1 MIYFQ
6 DEIEGFK
13 FYDYGGSPDLLGNLI
28 KYLDDKKEKISE
40 INLALMIFNN
50 EILHK
55 KLKELSSLGV
65 KVNVFSIPGD
75 GYDNT
80 KPKRIISWKSDEKV
94 YPSSTK
100 YSLAMEIYKDHF
112 YNSYLNYKLHIFPH
126 IYLRSPRV
134 KAFSR
139 GSVPYSLHIKSM
151 AIKFNDGSY
160 AATLSS
166 SNFAVRDMVKYE
178 KMYIYETKSKEDKDS
193 IDIFYNGLIKN
204 SIDIKKYKKKEVDIY
219 KYPISVVGSP
229 IGGGRLLFTAPFLE
243 NSNVEVLEKI
253 KECLSKAKKEV
264 FICAQHINEKS
275 LLEPLV
281 GKAIKIN
288 ILSQTNSKSP
298 RQPSN
303 TNKFKE
309 FEKSLDSLSG
319 VTLSYNEYLHMK
331 FIVIDEEMCIF
342 STSNFTETQFIYKNI
357 NIKFFY
363 NIPKASFEGIFSEV
377 GKFIFINDKNLA
389 AKLIEQYKKIA
400 IV

>member
-6 DEIEGFK
+6 DEIKDIK
-13 FYDYGGSPDLLGNLI
+13 FYDYGGSPDLLENLI

-55 KLKELSSLGV
+55 KLKKLSSLGV
-65 KVNVFSIPGD
+65 KVNVISIPRD

-80 KPKRIISWKSDEKV
+80 KPKRIISWKSGKKV
-94 YPSSTK
+94 YPSATK
-100 YSLAMEIYKDHF
+100 YGLAMKIYKDHF
-112 YNSYLNYKLHIFPH
+112 YNSYLNYKLHMFPH

-160 AATLSS
+160 AAILSS

-178 KMYIYETKSKEDKDS
+178 KMYIYETSSKEDKDN
-193 IDIFYNGLIKN
+193 IDNFYDGLIKN
-204 SIDIKKYKKKEVDIY
+204 SIDIKKYKRKEIDIY

-229 IGGGRLLFTAPFLE
+229 IGRGGLLFTAPFLKG
-243 NSNVEVLEKI
+243 SNMKALEEI
-253 KECLSKAKKEV
+253 KKKLGNAKKEV

-275 LLEPLV
+275 LLEPLK
-281 GKAIKIN
+281 GKSIKVN

-298 RQPSN
+298 RKPKNNWS
-303 TNKFKE
+303 
-309 FEKSLDSLSG
+309 FEKFEQELG
-319 VTLSYNEYLHMK
+319 RVKGAMLSYNENIHMK
-331 FIVIDEEMCIF
+331 FIVIDEETCIL

-357 NIKFFY
+357 DIKEFK
-363 NIPKASFEGIFSEV
+363 NIPGASFKGIFSEV